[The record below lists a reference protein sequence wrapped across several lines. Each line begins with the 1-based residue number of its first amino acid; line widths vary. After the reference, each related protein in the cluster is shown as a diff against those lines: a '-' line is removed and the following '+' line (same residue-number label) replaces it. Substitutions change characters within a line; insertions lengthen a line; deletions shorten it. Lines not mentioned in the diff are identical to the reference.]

1 MHTDPAGP
9 EVHPA
14 ILQAVALK
22 LRPTAGE
29 PFELATRVL
38 DVEPQPDGRARLIVA
53 CPEGHDPLEH
63 HFDATVSWTYPLGR
77 MECPVSTRPARRAYG
92 RVWVLCPSAPAIRIQ
107 ERAFFR
113 ARVSVPVVLTWTVTD
128 PDGDPADDP
137 ADDPEPEQRDL
148 TAVAVDLGEGGL
160 LAVVRTEPPAPG
172 TLVETTV
179 RVDGANY
186 TQPARVIRHV
196 SFASG
201 GTGVA
206 IAFLDPTVHGDRF
219 RRLVF
224 ESERRRRRIR

>member
-1 MHTDPAGP
+1 MSVHADPAGP

-14 ILQAVALK
+14 ILQAVALR

-29 PFELATRVL
+29 PVDLATRVL
-38 DVEPQPDGRARLIVA
+38 DVEPQPDGRTTLVVA

-77 MECPVSTRPARRAYG
+77 MECPVSTRPGRRAYG
-92 RVWVLCPSAPAIRIQ
+92 RVWLLRPTAPATRIQ

-113 ARVSVPVVLTWTVTD
+113 ARVSVPVVLAWQVESD
-128 PDGDPADDP
+128 EDVEPDHDR
-137 ADDPEPEQRDL
+137 EPERHDL

-172 TLVETTV
+172 TLVEATV
-179 RVDGANY
+179 RVDGVNY
-186 TQPARVIRHV
+186 AQAARVVRHV